1 MNIID
6 WCVHAVGKLL
16 FGLGSSLS
24 ITGLRI
30 ILHSKRNLTCR
41 GCGRVHESEYEQLT
55 HRCDAE
61 HRSVN

>member
-1 MNIID
+1 MNILD
-6 WCVHAVGKLL
+6 MCVHA
-16 FGLGSSLS
+16 LGRLIFAAGSAMS
-24 ITGLRI
+24 ITGVRL
-30 ILHSKRNLTCR
+30 ILHSKKNLTCN